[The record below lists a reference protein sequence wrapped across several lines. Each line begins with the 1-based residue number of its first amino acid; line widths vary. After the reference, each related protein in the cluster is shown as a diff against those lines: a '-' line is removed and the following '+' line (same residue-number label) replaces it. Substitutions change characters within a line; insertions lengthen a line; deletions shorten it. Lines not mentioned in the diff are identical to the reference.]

1 MKTVISVR
9 DLEEM
14 VRNGQDVRVL
24 PDDVILTPSAKD
36 FLRDSMWS
44 TTMRTVLPLGNT
56 SKSRQ

>member
-36 FLRDSMWS
+36 FLRDYDRS
-44 TTMRTVLPLGNT
+44 TTTFCCSGLSCRMAA
-56 SKSRQ
+56 